1 MLPSQIRLTYL
12 AAVLL
17 IVIAP
22 GPDNMLAI
30 GR

>member
-1 MLPSQIRLTYL
+1 MSPSQILLNYL
-12 AAVLL
+12 AAVQL